1 MNKIK
6 QFAVAG
12 LAAFSFGLVSPAVN
26 VHIASNHATSALS
39 VEFGT
44 PNANAAVNDHG
55 VDWSVYQG
63 AQGKFG
69 YAHDKFVVSQI
80 GGYHG
85 YLYDQST
92 YATQVQYAI
101 AQGKRA
107 HTYIWWQNITDN
119 GTADYVLNYFLPKVQ
134 TPKGSIVALDIEDGA
149 QNTDVIMHAL
159 ARIKAAGF
167 TPVLYGYKNYL
178 TNNLDLQRIADSYTL
193 WLAEYPNYE
202 VTPEPNYN
210 FFPSFDNIGILQFTA
225 TYVAGGLDGNID
237 LTGITDKGYTK
248 NDEPKTDTPAID
260 AGKEADNTAKKDIAE
275 GMTVKVNYSATNY
288 ATGESIPDYVKGVP
302 HKVLAVD
309 GRKVLLDGVNSWL
322 DRSDVEILDANTQS
336 DTAEFNGVFVVD
348 SWQTYI
354 GKWYARNDDMSIPV
368 ADYNND
374 IPVADVTLT
383 DRYGNPLA
391 DQTAQGNNGVM
402 EYFTLN
408 GNYKVLERSGSAIK
422 IEVDGEP
429 VWLQVAF
436 AE

>member
-12 LAAFSFGLVSPAVN
+12 LAAFFVAGGMVPAV
-26 VHIASNHATSALS
+26 HAAK
-39 VEFGT
+39 G
-44 PNANAAVNDHG
+44 DHG

-178 TNNLDLQRIADSYTL
+178 TTNLDLQRIANSYAL
-193 WLAEYPNYE
+193 WLAEYPNYQ
-202 VTPEPNYN
+202 VTPVPNYN
-210 FFPSFDNIGILQFTA
+210 YFPSFDNVGMFQFTS

-288 ATGESIPDYVKGVP
+288 ATGEPIPDYVKGVP
-302 HKVLAVD
+302 HKVVSVD
-309 GRKVLLDGVNSWL
+309 GRKVLLEGINSWL

-354 GKWYARNDDMSIPV
+354 GKWYARNNDMSIPV

-429 VWLQVAF
+429 VWLQAAF